1 LNRWRAALA
10 ASALALLAA
19 CGGGSVTPPSSVT
32 PSPTDGNPIV
42 TPPDGGNGGGAGNP
56 VVNLPPVPVLSASI
70 AANISQ
76 PITGQEV
83 RLAPSVSLSTTTVSP
98 TLTVTQVVWDFGDG
112 SPAVSISNA
121 SSFTTPQ
128 FKSYAQ
134 TGTYVVTLS
143 ATDSAGRS
151 GSVTRTISV
160 QSFAATGL
168 LNDTGI
174 DWCSENITTP
184 STWVNNAVCSAVN
197 WAGNLWGTAQ
207 DAYFG
212 RDAQARAG
220 TLPKVGSG
228 AAGFDFTRLGAD
240 GQPLSIQTATYS
252 ATGNE
257 ADGTRW
263 DCIKDN
269 HTKLIWE
276 VKRLDPTHL
285 RSHTAT
291 HTWYEPDN
299 TKNGGSAGSETG
311 GVCTGL
317 ADPAKCNTKAYQ
329 TAVNAQPTGQALCG
343 FRDWRMPSKDEL
355 ISITHLGRSKPAIDA
370 AQFPDVNLGNDQF
383 VATWSASPSAGNP
396 GDAWYVNFSYGNG
409 YNDVKSGGLSA
420 RLVRSGQ

>member
-1 LNRWRAALA
+1 
-10 ASALALLAA
+10 
-19 CGGGSVTPPSSVT
+19 VQ
-32 PSPTDGNPIV
+32 
-42 TPPDGGNGGGAGNP
+42 PDS
-56 VVNLPPVPVLSASI
+56 NLPPAPILSASI
-70 AANISQ
+70 ASNTAQ

-83 RLAPSVSLSTTTVSP
+83 RFAPSVSLSTSTVSP
-98 TLTVTQVVWDFGDG
+98 TLTVTQVIWNFGDG

-121 SSFTTPQ
+121 GSFTTPQ

-220 TLPKVGSG
+220 TLAKVGSG

-240 GQPLSIQTATYS
+240 GQPLAIQTATYS
-252 ATGNE
+252 PTGNE
-257 ADGTRW
+257 AVGTRW
-263 DCIKDN
+263 DCIRDN

-291 HTWYEPDN
+291 YTWYEPDN

-311 GVCTGL
+311 GICTGL
-317 ADPAKCNTKAYQ
+317 ADPTKCNTKAYQ
-329 TAVNAQPTGQALCG
+329 TVVNAQPEGHALCG

-355 ISITHLGRSKPAIDA
+355 ISITHLGRINPAIDA
-370 AQFPDVNLGNDQF
+370 AQFPDVNLGNDQSGY
-383 VATWSASPSAGNP
+383 TWSASPIAAFPDLAWGVGFNGGGDGNV
-396 GDAWYVNFSYGNG
+396 GSKSNG
-409 YNDVKSGGLSA
+409 VSA